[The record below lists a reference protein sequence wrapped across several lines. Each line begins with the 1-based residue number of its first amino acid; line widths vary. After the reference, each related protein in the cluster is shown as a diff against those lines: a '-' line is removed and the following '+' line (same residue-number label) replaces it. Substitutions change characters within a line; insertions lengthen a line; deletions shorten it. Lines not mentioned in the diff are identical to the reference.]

1 MLHPV
6 MLQWVAVFTNSNEGK
21 ESSHLSMRN
30 AHHHPPEICLGLA
43 KEA

>member
-21 ESSHLSMRN
+21 QSSHLSMPN
-30 AHHHPPEICLGLA
+30 AQDQKREATLA
-43 KEA
+43 